1 MKRTR
6 DAFLSSQSGPMEP
19 IMPPQGNAIP
29 RKLRIALMILLFVP
43 CLFLYASLDNDL
55 WFLFNSGRYVLAHG
69 IPVIEPF
76 TMHQNMGFMMQQW
89 LSAVIFWLVYSS
101 MGTYGVLGLVFLM
114 LVCIVWMI
122 YRLAMLISS
131 GNFLASFVATLPVS
145 ILLAHFL
152 YTRPIAFTL
161 LILISELY
169 LVERFIASR
178 KVGFLIPLPVLSALL
193 INLHAA
199 MWFMQFVLLLP
210 YAIDSFRFRLFPFE
224 GQGFPKRAFF
234 PAVLLMFA
242 AGFLNPYGFRA
253 MTYLFRSYGYSDFLA
268 INEMNAPTVNN
279 FLGIVVIGTIIVV
292 FLVYLFKK
300 ESRTKL
306 RFALLTFGT
315 ALLAL
320 SAMRNYVLFLVCG
333 IFPLAYILRD
343 IQLPKPK
350 EKPTKATLRLRVIL
364 LAFLTLGIIYLGRSQ
379 VDALIKA
386 SLPPPVA
393 APVNYL
399 LAQGKPEDM
408 VLFTGYNDG
417 GYAEFMGFAPYI
429 DARAEVFVEKN
440 NGQRDI
446 MHEYCSM
453 LSGDI
458 YYKDVLDEYQF
469 THLLVS
475 KDDILNA
482 YLPHDADYQPVY
494 QDDTYFVYQRIQ

>member
-1 MKRTR
+1 
-6 DAFLSSQSGPMEP
+6 
-19 IMPPQGNAIP
+19 MPPESNAIP
-29 RKLRIALMILLFVP
+29 RKLRIALFILLFIP

-76 TMHQNMGFMMQQW
+76 TMHQNMGFLMQQW
-89 LSAVIFWLVYSS
+89 LSAVLFWLVYSS
-101 MGTYGVLGLVFLM
+101 LGTYGVLALVFLV
-114 LVCIVWMI
+114 LVCIIFML
-122 YRLAMLISS
+122 YRLTMLISNR
-131 GNFLASFVATLPVS
+131 NFLASFITTLSVS
-145 ILLAHFL
+145 LLLAHFL
-152 YTRPIAFTL
+152 CTRPIVFTL
-161 LILISELY
+161 LILITELY
-169 LVERFIASR
+169 LMERFIASK
-178 KVGFLIPLPVLSALL
+178 KVGFLVPLPVLSALL

-199 MWFMQFVLLLP
+199 MWLMQFVLLLP
-210 YAIDSFRFRLFPFE
+210 YAIDSFHFKILRFE
-224 GQGFPKRAFF
+224 GQGFPKRYFF

-253 MTYLFRSYGYSDFLA
+253 MTYLFRSYGYSDFLT

-279 FLGIVVIGTIIVV
+279 ILGMVVIGTIIAV

-300 ESRTKL
+300 ESQTRL

-333 IFPLAYILRD
+333 IFPLAYLLRD
-343 IQLPKPK
+343 IKLPKPK
-350 EKPTKATLRLRVIL
+350 EQPSKSTLRLRLIL
-364 LAFLTLGIIYLGRSQ
+364 LAFLSLGIVYLGQSQ

-399 LAQGKPEDM
+399 LAHEKPEDV
-408 VLFTGYNDG
+408 VLYTGYNDG

-440 NGQRDI
+440 NGQHDI

-475 KDDILNA
+475 KDDILYA
-482 YLPHDADYQPVY
+482 YLPHDTDYMPIY
-494 QDDTYFVYQRIQ
+494 QDDAYSVYQRIK